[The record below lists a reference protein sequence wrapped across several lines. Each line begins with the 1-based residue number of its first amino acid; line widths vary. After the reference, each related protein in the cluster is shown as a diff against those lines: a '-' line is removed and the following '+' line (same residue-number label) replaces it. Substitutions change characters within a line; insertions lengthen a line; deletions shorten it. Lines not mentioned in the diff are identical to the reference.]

1 MPRLFVLVAM
11 RHAGDGVTE
20 GVSVCQLF
28 EFEEQFLELLGG
40 EPAVQGAAM
49 RYSDGPGL
57 F

>member
-1 MPRLFVLVAM
+1 MTAWQGR
-11 RHAGDGVTE
+11 
-20 GVSVCQLF
+20 VSVCQLVELEE
-28 EFEEQFLELLGG
+28 EFLKLLGG

>member
-1 MPRLFVLVAM
+1 MPQLFVLVAM